1 MEIKGKVIELEIDV
15 LIKGQSGTYSG
26 SKLVYKD
33 GNGKVQEKAFHENT
47 FKYNAAFKE
56 ELTGLKTGDT
66 FTAIAEKNGAYWNW
80 VSISKDKAETATS
93 TAKPAAT
100 SGGNWETPE
109 ERKNKQLYIIR
120 QSSITAA
127 IKLLEINGVGTIAI
141 NDVTRV
147 ADEFV
152 FWIYNG
158 NILETPN
165 DDIE

>member
-56 ELTGLKTGDT
+56 ELTSLKAGDT

-80 VSISKDKAETATS
+80 VSISKDKPEAV
-93 TAKPAAT
+93 AKPATT
-100 SGGNWETPE
+100 SGGNWETSE

-127 IKLLEINGVGTIAI
+127 IKVLEMNGVKKV
-141 NDVTRV
+141 VTNEV
-147 ADEFV
+147 TKIADELV

>member
-47 FKYNAAFKE
+47 FKYNAAFKD
-56 ELTGLKTGDT
+56 ELTGLKAGDM

-80 VSISKDKAETATS
+80 VSISKDKPEVATS
-93 TAKPAAT
+93 AAKPATT

-127 IKLLEINGVGTIAI
+127 IKMLEMNGMKKIAT
-141 NDVTRV
+141 NEVTKI
-147 ADEFV
+147 ADELV

-165 DDIE
+165 DNIE